1 MDIPNYANVPALAP
15 PPGVVPNFHN
25 PPSRAGEMRIAMGL
39 CIGIT
44 SVLVV
49 LRFYVKFAIT
59 HTLGW
64 DDCKFFPRKEV
75 FFSANGSRGLPD
87 GLREL
92 PTRFKPTYS
101 NQLDI
106 GTYARSQRRLLQP

>member
-25 PPSRAGEMRIAMGL
+25 PPSRAGEMRIGMGL

-59 HTLGW
+59 HTPGW
-64 DDCKFFPRKEV
+64 DDCKFFPR
-75 FFSANGSRGLPD
+75 
-87 GLREL
+87 
-92 PTRFKPTYS
+92 
-101 NQLDI
+101 
-106 GTYARSQRRLLQP
+106 

>member
-25 PPSRAGEMRIAMGL
+25 PPSRAGEMRIGMGL
-39 CIGIT
+39 CIGIN
-44 SVLVV
+44 SVLVA

-59 HTLGW
+59 HTPGW

-75 FFSANGSRGLPD
+75 SLSANGSRGLPD

-92 PTRFKPTYS
+92 PARFKHTHS
-101 NQLDI
+101 NQLVI
-106 GTYARSQRRLLQP
+106 GTHSRSQRRFLQL